1 MPDHNRKFKVG
12 DTVVFSEHAF
22 DDQNDGY
29 WGDYSIHTWSK
40 RGVDVHGYFV
50 ITKVE
55 EGGHSNYPYNI
66 QLVADDKWA
75 TIAFME
81 KELEFAKGQMKL
93 PFRGV

>member
-1 MPDHNRKFKVG
+1 MSEYNRKFKVG
-12 DTVVFSEHAF
+12 DTVVFSTHAF
-22 DDQNDGY
+22 DYQNDGY
-29 WGDYSIHTWSK
+29 WGDYAIHSWSK

-50 ITKVE
+50 ITKINE
-55 EGGHSNYPYNI
+55 HEDSNYPYNI

-93 PFRGV
+93 PFKGV

>member
-22 DDQNDGY
+22 DYEIDGY
-29 WGDYSIHTWSK
+29 WGEYAIQNWSK
-40 RGVDVHGYFV
+40 KGVDVHGYFV

-66 QLVADDKWA
+66 QLVADDKCS

-93 PFRGV
+93 PFKGV